1 MIRITMLA
9 LAVLVV
15 APCEGTA
22 QVVASRAQQSSQL
35 SARRDSSEMTVRFG
49 RITAALNTAELN
61 TKRFLGITG
70 LKPARLT
77 FVDIRDWVTSDMV
90 EAMDAA
96 IVRNARAITAMRSEL
111 QNSLML
117 RDALVERDLT
127 MSQVVAVDVSP
138 DASQATVFYRK
149 GSENRWP

>member
-1 MIRITMLA
+1 MIRITL
-9 LAVLVV
+9 LVFSVLV
-15 APCEGTA
+15 AMPREGTA
-22 QVVASRAQQSSQL
+22 QVVASRAQSQSVTP
-35 SARRDSSEMTVRFG
+35 RRDSTDVGVRFG
-49 RITAALNTAELN
+49 RITAALSTAELN

-90 EAMDAA
+90 NAMDAA
-96 IVRNARAITAMRSEL
+96 LVRNARAITTMRSEL

-117 RDALVERDLT
+117 RDALVERDIT

-149 GSENRWP
+149 GAENRWP